1 MTKERIISLDILRG
15 FTIMMMVLVNN
26 PGNWGNIFAP
36 LEHANW
42 HGCTPT
48 DLVFPF
54 FIFILG
60 AAIPLSILSKVLN
73 QQSFLKILTRSLR
86 IISLGLFLGFYGKIE
101 ILDLDGYP
109 LLMSKLIITGIVAYA
124 LLGNFKPKIKLSLV
138 LTLFFIFIFLAF
150 SGITAYSD
158 VRLPGV
164 LQRIGIVYFF
174 TSLVYLKTE
183 IKGQIIIVL
192 LLLIGYWASM
202 TLIPVPNFG
211 PANLDKGTNLAA
223 WIDNLLLKNH
233 LWSFSKTWDPEGI
246 LSTIPAIAN
255 GIIGLLVGQL
265 LNSSLT
271 KKEKAIKMFGSG
283 LALVIVGLIWNE
295 FFPLNKSLWTSSFV
309 LYTAGFATLFL
320 AILYYIIDIKGYK
333 NWTTPVLV
341 WGVNPMI
348 VFFLSG
354 ILPRVLSS
362 IKVPNPEYA
371 IRNLNEIPEQIG
383 LQDYLNRFCILPYFD
398 DPKLASLIWALLN
411 ILFWSFVLWFFYKKK
426 LFFKV

>member
-1 MTKERIISLDILRG
+1 MTKQRIISLDVLRG
-15 FTIMMMVLVNN
+15 ITIMMMVLVNN
-26 PGNWGNIFAP
+26 PGSWDNVFAP

-42 HGCTPT
+42 NGCTPT

-54 FIFILG
+54 FIFVLG
-60 AAIPLSILSKVLN
+60 AAIPLAILTKELN

-101 ILDLDGYP
+101 IFNLVGYP
-109 LLMSKLIITGIVAYA
+109 LLISKLIITGIVAYI
-124 LLGNFKPKIKLSLV
+124 LLGNFKQKIKFSLV
-138 LTLFFIFIFLAF
+138 LTLFFVFVFLAF
-150 SGITAYSD
+150 SGITAYNE

-183 IKGQIIIVL
+183 IKGQIIIIGL
-192 LLLIGYWASM
+192 LLVGYWATM
-202 TLIPVPNFG
+202 TLIPVPDFG
-211 PANLDKGTNLAA
+211 PANLNKGTNLAG

-246 LSTIPAIAN
+246 LSTIPAIAS

-265 LNSSLT
+265 LNSSLA
-271 KKEKAIKMFGSG
+271 KKEKGLKMFGAG
-283 LALVIVGLIWNE
+283 LALVISGLIWNE

-320 AILYYIIDIKGYK
+320 AAFYYAIDIKGYK
-333 NWTTPVLV
+333 NWTKPILV

-362 IKVPNPEYA
+362 IKITNPVYTTG
-371 IRNLNEIPEQIG
+371 NLNEIPEQIG
-383 LQDYLNRFCILPYFD
+383 LQEYLNRFWILPYFD
-398 DPKLASLIWALLN
+398 EPKLASLIWALLN
-411 ILFWSFVLWFFYKKK
+411 ILFWSGVLWYFYKKN

>member
-1 MTKERIISLDILRG
+1 MTKERIISLDLLRG

-54 FIFILG
+54 FIFVLG
-60 AAIPLSILSKVLN
+60 AAIPLAILSKVLN

-109 LLMSKLIITGIVAYA
+109 LLISKLIITGIVAYI

-150 SGITAYSD
+150 SGITAYSE

-174 TSLVYLKTE
+174 TSLIYLKTE
-183 IKGQIIIVL
+183 IKDQVIIVVL
-192 LLLIGYWASM
+192 LLVGYWASM

-211 PANLDKGTNLAA
+211 PANLNKGTNLAA

-255 GIIGLLVGQL
+255 GIIGLLIGQL
-265 LNSSLT
+265 LNSSLA
-271 KKEKAIKMFGSG
+271 KKEKALKMFGIG
-283 LALVIVGLIWNE
+283 LALVISGLIWNE
-295 FFPLNKSLWTSSFV
+295 FFPFNKSLWTSSFV

-320 AILYYIIDIKGYK
+320 TIFYYAIDIKGYK
-333 NWTTPVLV
+333 NWTTPILI

-362 IKVPNPEYA
+362 IKVPNPAY
-371 IRNLNEIPEQIG
+371 IIGNLNDIPEQIG
-383 LQDYLNRFCILPYFD
+383 LQDYLNRFCIAPYFEE
-398 DPKLASLIWALLN
+398 PKIASLIWALLN
-411 ILFWSFVLWFFYKKK
+411 ILFWSIVLWYFYKKK

>member
-1 MTKERIISLDILRG
+1 
-15 FTIMMMVLVNN
+15 
-26 PGNWGNIFAP
+26 
-36 LEHANW
+36 
-42 HGCTPT
+42 
-48 DLVFPF
+48 
-54 FIFILG
+54 
-60 AAIPLSILSKVLN
+60 
-73 QQSFLKILTRSLR
+73 
-86 IISLGLFLGFYGKIE
+86 
-101 ILDLDGYP
+101 
-109 LLMSKLIITGIVAYA
+109 

-150 SGITAYSD
+150 SGITAYRD

-283 LALVIVGLIWNE
+283 LALVFVGLIWNE

-341 WGVNPMI
+341 WGINPMI